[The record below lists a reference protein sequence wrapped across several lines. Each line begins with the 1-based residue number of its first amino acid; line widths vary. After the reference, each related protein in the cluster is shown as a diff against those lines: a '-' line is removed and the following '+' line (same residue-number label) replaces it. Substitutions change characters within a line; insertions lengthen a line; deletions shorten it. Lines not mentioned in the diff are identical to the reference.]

1 MSSDRYNYILV
12 EMPDNLNHDII
23 DELKS
28 RAESITI
35 SQAKNIN
42 QIINLD
48 IKEVFQEHLRE
59 EDLFEIA
66 DEDLKIKKAVQAF
79 LVESI
84 NKVLVPRIYIKKRSS
99 ALASTCEFSY
109 IDIDEKTY
117 AIAGQ
122 NISYYTPRLN
132 LGYKY
137 VAAISYSGI
146 LEERV
151 ESS

>member
-1 MSSDRYNYILV
+1 RYNYILV
-12 EMPDNLNHDII
+12 EMPEKLNHDII
-23 DELKS
+23 GEFKS
-28 RAESITI
+28 RAEGITM

-42 QIINLD
+42 QIIDLD
-48 IKEVFQEHLRE
+48 VKEVLQEHLTE
-59 EDLFEIA
+59 EDLFDIA
-66 DEDLKIKKAVQAF
+66 DEDLKVKKAVQAF
-79 LVESI
+79 LIEAI
-84 NKVLVPRIYIKKRSS
+84 NKVLVPRIYLNKRSS

-109 IDIDEKTY
+109 IDIDGKAY

-146 LEERV
+146 LEEHT